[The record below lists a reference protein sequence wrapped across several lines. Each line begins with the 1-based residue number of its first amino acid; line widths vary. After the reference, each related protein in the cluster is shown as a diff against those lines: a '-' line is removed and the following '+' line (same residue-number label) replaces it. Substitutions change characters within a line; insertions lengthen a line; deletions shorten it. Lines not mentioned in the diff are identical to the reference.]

1 MTKNLNAA
9 IDKNMEFLL
18 MYATSVFKQYFFLLV
33 REDDRKD
40 QKNLSFEQVFVTR
53 M

>member
-18 MYATSVFKQYFFLLV
+18 MYATSVFKQYFFFI
-33 REDDRKD
+33 
-40 QKNLSFEQVFVTR
+40 S
-53 M
+53 